1 MEDGAAAGAGGAPLE
16 EETRREWERDQS
28 RLKADVIEED
38 TQDWQNSPSFAGL
51 ERVGGVDLS
60 YVKGYDRSA
69 CASLVV
75 LRYPDL
81 EVLYEDCRMV
91 DVSAPY
97 VAGFLAFREA
107 PFLVEAVQRL
117 EERVPALRP
126 QVLLVDGNGVLHHR
140 GFGIACHLGLLTGLP
155 CIGVAKNLLQV
166 DGLSNNDLH
175 KDQIREL
182 QAGGDTF
189 PLLSASGKILGMALR
204 SCAKSTK
211 PVYVSVGHKMSLP
224 SAVRL
229 VHSCCRYRIPEP
241 IRQADI
247 RSREYIRKHLEATS
261 AVLPQPKRMS
271 EDTDSEQ

>member
-1 MEDGAAAGAGGAPLE
+1 MQPEPRKLCG
-16 EETRREWERDQS
+16 QS

-38 TQDWQNSPSFAGL
+38 TQDWQNSPSFTGL
-51 ERVGGVDLS
+51 ERIGGVDLS
-60 YVKGYDRSA
+60 YVKGDDRSA

-75 LRYPDL
+75 LSYPDL
-81 EVLYEDCRMV
+81 EVLYEDCHMV

-117 EERVPALRP
+117 EEQAPILRP
-126 QVLLVDGNGVLHHR
+126 QVLLVDGNGILHHR

-175 KDQIREL
+175 KEQIREL

-189 PLLSASGKILGMALR
+189 PLLSTSGRILGMV
-204 SCAKSTK
+204 ST
-211 PVYVSVGHKMSLP
+211 
-224 SAVRL
+224 
-229 VHSCCRYRIPEP
+229 
-241 IRQADI
+241 
-247 RSREYIRKHLEATS
+247 
-261 AVLPQPKRMS
+261 
-271 EDTDSEQ
+271 